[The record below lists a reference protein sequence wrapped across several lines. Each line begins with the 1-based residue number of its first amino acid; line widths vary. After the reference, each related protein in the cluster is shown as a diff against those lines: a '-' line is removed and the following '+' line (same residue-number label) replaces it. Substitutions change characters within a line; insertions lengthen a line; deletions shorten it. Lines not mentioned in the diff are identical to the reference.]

1 MRYLILL
8 FISPFLVNGQ
18 SLTKLSFDQ
27 TQDIDYFRSIKNRT
41 NYSSYATSQGYEI
54 GLGDTLIVARPSTRS
69 LQGNGLGTNGFA
81 RFDSKEQ
88 QRFEFVQY
96 GKRLILRNNQFFSNQ
111 DPDAYPSNRLSKER
125 VFVKEIVAIH
135 KGSRKKPL
143 AVYLVLGELNNR
155 AFGIYKHLTVA
166 DVENALA
173 YGEIKLQNMPLS
185 REEAIVKHK
194 EAKELLDLEIIS
206 IQEYQ
211 KIKAKM
217 SPLINQ

>member
-1 MRYLILL
+1 M
-8 FISPFLVNGQ
+8 
-18 SLTKLSFDQ
+18 
-27 TQDIDYFRSIKNRT
+27 
-41 NYSSYATSQGYEI
+41 
-54 GLGDTLIVARPSTRS
+54 
-69 LQGNGLGTNGFA
+69 
-81 RFDSKEQ
+81 
-88 QRFEFVQY
+88 
-96 GKRLILRNNQFFSNQ
+96 SN
-111 DPDAYPSNRLSKER
+111 ER

-173 YGEIKLQNMPLS
+173 YGEIKLQNMLLS
-185 REEAIVKHK
+185 REEAIVKLK

-217 SPLINQ
+217 SPLIKQ

>member
-1 MRYLILL
+1 M
-8 FISPFLVNGQ
+8 
-18 SLTKLSFDQ
+18 
-27 TQDIDYFRSIKNRT
+27 
-41 NYSSYATSQGYEI
+41 
-54 GLGDTLIVARPSTRS
+54 
-69 LQGNGLGTNGFA
+69 
-81 RFDSKEQ
+81 
-88 QRFEFVQY
+88 
-96 GKRLILRNNQFFSNQ
+96 ILRNNQFSSNQ

-125 VFVKEIVAIH
+125 VIVKEIVAIH
-135 KGSRKKPL
+135 KGSRIKPL
-143 AVYLVLGELNNR
+143 AVYLVLVELNNR
-155 AFGIYKHLTVA
+155 AIGIYKHLTVS

-185 REEAIVKHK
+185 REEAIVKLK